1 MKNKIATAAV
11 ALLSSFSGHAFEMNE
26 LNQVLQAYSDEMW
39 TLQNDQGAVVL
50 ENKNAPGQ
58 ITYNYLNANAGE
70 AGQRVITVDVE
81 MLHGGGQSHAGILYG
96 YQNEPRSYYLFTV
109 SGNQSINFFQFD
121 RQNGLQQKMGWSLS
135 KSVTQKTNLTIR
147 EKGQEIEILIDG
159 VVKSS
164 YGNSS
169 IGNGGIGIVAVDQ
182 GQYRFSNFDLTLAE
196 QNLPETSAPPVATPI
211 TSPPPAPPRASTP
224 PAQATTSQ
232 HSSPSKNDS
241 NQSSQIFTKYQIHD
255 TGPGGMLAYQ
265 GLVPKGWEAEGLIT
279 RPSPQAF
286 NNPFLL
292 DFSVKAP
299 DGRGVTFFP
308 TMTFEHNAGAQA
320 QIFSP
325 TQQGNLYFEKP
336 SKISDWI
343 LQLVQISPDP
353 EVSNFKLIS
362 DEPEP
367 TLTKQMR
374 DFNAPLYQSIQEGAY
389 LAAQTGTGM
398 TFDAEA
404 RVITVQYLWRGI
416 QLEEKILIGWQY
428 MDANV
433 NGQFYTGTWSVPIFI
448 SNRGPVGT
456 DYLNDPTLATV
467 MSSFA
472 ATPQWTKSMNDYWA
486 EINRIRTNGRKTDQV
501 NFTAHQQKMRQIN
514 GEIND
519 IIVGGYESRSAIQE
533 QGFRKSINTIS
544 EVTAYDDGSGSTV
557 ELPSFYEHAYTDGL
571 GNYTLTNDHF
581 FDPASLQ
588 GDWQAISKKP

>member
-1 MKNKIATAAV
+1 
-11 ALLSSFSGHAFEMNE
+11 
-26 LNQVLQAYSDEMW
+26 
-39 TLQNDQGAVVL
+39 
-50 ENKNAPGQ
+50 
-58 ITYNYLNANAGE
+58 
-70 AGQRVITVDVE
+70 
-81 MLHGGGQSHAGILYG
+81 
-96 YQNEPRSYYLFTV
+96 
-109 SGNQSINFFQFD
+109 
-121 RQNGLQQKMGWSLS
+121 
-135 KSVTQKTNLTIR
+135 
-147 EKGQEIEILIDG
+147 
-159 VVKSS
+159 
-164 YGNSS
+164 
-169 IGNGGIGIVAVDQ
+169 
-182 GQYRFSNFDLTLAE
+182 
-196 QNLPETSAPPVATPI
+196 
-211 TSPPPAPPRASTP
+211 
-224 PAQATTSQ
+224 
-232 HSSPSKNDS
+232 
-241 NQSSQIFTKYQIHD
+241 
-255 TGPGGMLAYQ
+255 
-265 GLVPKGWEAEGLIT
+265 
-279 RPSPQAF
+279 
-286 NNPFLL
+286 
-292 DFSVKAP
+292 
-299 DGRGVTFFP
+299 
-308 TMTFEHNAGAQA
+308 MTFEHNAGAQA

-486 EINRIRTNGRKTDQV
+486 EINRI
-501 NFTAHQQKMRQIN
+501 
-514 GEIND
+514 
-519 IIVGGYESRSAIQE
+519 
-533 QGFRKSINTIS
+533 
-544 EVTAYDDGSGSTV
+544 
-557 ELPSFYEHAYTDGL
+557 
-571 GNYTLTNDHF
+571 
-581 FDPASLQ
+581 
-588 GDWQAISKKP
+588 